1 MIAGNC
7 YCHCYFNIPPLTI
20 HHSLAPSFS
29 LQEMLL
35 LPIGKYLSRIG
46 NKFEYK
52 ILTIRKSDICLIDRV
67 KKKLHL
73 SVRISLNALTERL
86 ASAPR
91 VILWK
96 EMI

>member
-1 MIAGNC
+1 LI
-7 YCHCYFNIPPLTI
+7 
-20 HHSLAPSFS
+20 
-29 LQEMLL
+29 
-35 LPIGKYLSRIG
+35 LPIEKNSSRHDLNAKYKL
-46 NKFEYK
+46 
-52 ILTIRKSDICLIDRV
+52 LTIRKSDICLIDRV